1 MQLNNVWRYVFYRNQ
16 RPKSFSYKKCWIRAK
31 KSHKNSPK
39 LHSFKSGFRALSAM
53 LLFGFIHD
61 WKKKSLKP
69 LKRIFYINSLWILWI
84 ESGVP
89 LFWVAFSTKVFWNLC
104 YYLSDLHFLEEFY
117 VPNNMVV
124 NRLFGLGF
132 VFGLVIAKQQT
143 GNKKSLSCKKNS
155 KKILKKSYPRCL

>member
-1 MQLNNVWRYVFYRNQ
+1 MYGGMFFKEKKNVELEQKKATKTLQNCTFLNLVLEPCLQCNVVV
-16 RPKSFSYKKCWIRAK
+16 WI
-31 KSHKNSPK
+31 
-39 LHSFKSGFRALSAM
+39 HSGL
-53 LLFGFIHD
+53 
-61 WKKKSLKP
+61 KKKSLKP

>member
-1 MQLNNVWRYVFYRNQ
+1 MAVCFL
-16 RPKSFSYKKCWIRAK
+16 KKKKCWIRAK

-39 LHSFKSGFRALSAM
+39 LHIFKSGFRALSAM
-53 LLFGFIHD
+53 QCCCLDSFRIE
-61 WKKKSLKP
+61 KKSLKP

-143 GNKKSLSCKKNS
+143 GNKKSRFSKKKFLKNS
-155 KKILKKSYPRCL
+155 

>member
-1 MQLNNVWRYVFYRNQ
+1 MYGGMFFKETKGQNLFLTKNVELE
-16 RPKSFSYKKCWIRAK
+16 PKKATKTLQNC
-31 KSHKNSPK
+31 
-39 LHSFKSGFRALSAM
+39 SFKSGFRALSAM

-89 LFWVAFSTKVFWNLC
+89 LFWVTFSTKVFWNLC